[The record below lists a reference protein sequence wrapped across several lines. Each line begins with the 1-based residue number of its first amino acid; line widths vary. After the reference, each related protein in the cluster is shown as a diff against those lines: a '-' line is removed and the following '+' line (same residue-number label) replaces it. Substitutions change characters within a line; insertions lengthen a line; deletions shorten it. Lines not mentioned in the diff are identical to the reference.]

1 MIIDIFFLLIGTT
14 MLYFGADWIV
24 RSSVSI
30 AKKSNIAPIIIGLTI
45 VAFGT
50 SLPELIVSITAA
62 LNDSSSLSVGN
73 AIGSNIANIGLVL
86 GLSSLIFPISCVY
99 KKIKKDLW
107 INIIIT
113 IIFVLFAFDGLIS
126 RFEGMIMFLC
136 LIYYILL
143 CISEE
148 KDDEEIPD
156 NIISNN
162 RIFLYLLG
170 GIFVLAYGADLFVD
184 GAISLAKK
192 LGISEA
198 VVGVSIVAF
207 GTSLPELA
215 TSVVAAFKKESDI
228 SLGNILGSN
237 IFNILCVLGISSM
250 ISQLDSPIQMMNRE
264 VYFLFILGFLLNCY
278 IKNESANKSGIFCY
292 TINYIFLFYLSSFLV
307 GRL

>member
-1 MIIDIFFLLIGTT
+1 MIIDIFYLLIGTT

-73 AIGSNIANIGLVL
+73 AVGSNIANIGLVL
-86 GLSSLIFPISCVY
+86 GLSSLIFPISCIY

-148 KDDEEIPD
+148 KDNEEIPD

-192 LGISEA
+192 LGISDA

-250 ISQLDSPIQMMNRE
+250 ISQLYSPIQMMNRE
-264 VYFLFILGFLLNCY
+264 VYFLFILGFLLIALSKMNQP
-278 IKNESANKSGIFCY
+278 ISRLFSALLLIIYFY
-292 TINYIFLFYLSSFLV
+292 FIYLLF
-307 GRL
+307 

>member
-1 MIIDIFFLLIGTT
+1 MITDLFYLIIGTT

-264 VYFLFILGFLLNCY
+264 VYFLFILGFLLIAISKMNQP
-278 IKNESANKSGIFCY
+278 ISRVSSAALLIIYFY
-292 TINYIFLFYLSSFLV
+292 FIYLLF
-307 GRL
+307 

>member
-1 MIIDIFFLLIGTT
+1 MIIDIFYLLIGTT

-30 AKKSNIAPIIIGLTI
+30 AKKSNIAPMIIGLTI

-86 GLSSLIFPISCVY
+86 GLSSLIFPISCIY
-99 KKIKKDLW
+99 IKIKKDLW

-136 LIYYILL
+136 LIYYVLL

-162 RIFLYLLG
+162 RIILYLLG

-264 VYFLFILGFLLNCY
+264 VYFLFILGFLLIVISKMNQP
-278 IKNESANKSGIFCY
+278 ISR
-292 TINYIFLFYLSSFLV
+292 LSSAVLLIIYLYFIYL
-307 GRL
+307 LF

>member
-1 MIIDIFFLLIGTT
+1 MLIDFLILITG
-14 MLYFGADWIV
+14 LGLLVLGAEYFVSNTAKLGAKLKLNDMFLGI
-24 RSSVSI
+24 
-30 AKKSNIAPIIIGLTI
+30 TI
-45 VAFGT
+45 VALGT
-50 SLPELIVSITAA
+50 SIPEVFVSISSI
-62 LNDSSSLSVGN
+62 LNDSPELAVGN
-73 AIGSNIANIGLVL
+73 SIGSNIANIGLVL
-86 GLSSLIFPISCVY
+86 GLSSLIFPISCIY

-148 KDDEEIPD
+148 KNDEEIPD

-264 VYFLFILGFLLNCY
+264 VYFLFILGFLLIAISKMNQP
-278 IKNESANKSGIFCY
+278 ISRVSSAILLIIYFY
-292 TINYIFLFYLSSFLV
+292 FIYLLF
-307 GRL
+307 

>member
-1 MIIDIFFLLIGTT
+1 MIIDIFYLLIGTT

-30 AKKSNIAPIIIGLTI
+30 AKKSNIAPMIIGLTI

-264 VYFLFILGFLLNCY
+264 VYFLFILGFLLIAISKMNQP
-278 IKNESANKSGIFCY
+278 ISR
-292 TINYIFLFYLSSFLV
+292 LSSAALLITYFYFIYL
-307 GRL
+307 LF

>member
-1 MIIDIFFLLIGTT
+1 MIIDLFYLLIGTT

-30 AKKSNIAPIIIGLTI
+30 AKKSKISPLIIGLTI

-86 GLSSLIFPISCVY
+86 GLSSLIFPVSCIY

-113 IIFVLFAFDGLIS
+113 IIFIFFAFDGLIS
-126 RFEGMIMFLC
+126 RFEGLIMFLS

-143 CISEE
+143 CISE
-148 KDDEEIPD
+148 KRDDEEIPE

-162 RIFLYLLG
+162 RIFLFLLG
-170 GIFVLAYGADLFVD
+170 GICVLAYGADLFVD
-184 GAISLAKK
+184 GAISLANR

-250 ISQLDSPIQMMNRE
+250 ISQLESPIQMMNRE
-264 VYFLFILGFLLNCY
+264 VYFLFLLGFLLIAISKMNQP
-278 IKNESANKSGIFCY
+278 ISRMFSAILLIIYFY
-292 TINYIFLFYLSSFLV
+292 FIYLLF
-307 GRL
+307 

>member
-1 MIIDIFFLLIGTT
+1 MIIDLFYLLIGTT

-30 AKKSNIAPIIIGLTI
+30 AKKSKISPLIIGLTI

-86 GLSSLIFPISCVY
+86 GLSSLIFPVSCIY

-113 IIFVLFAFDGLIS
+113 IIFAFFAFDGLIS
-126 RFEGMIMFLC
+126 RFEGLIMFLC

-143 CISEE
+143 CISE
-148 KDDEEIPD
+148 KRDDEEIPE

-162 RIFLYLLG
+162 RIFLFLLG
-170 GIFVLAYGADLFVD
+170 GICVLAYGADLFVD
-184 GAISLAKK
+184 GAISLANR

-198 VVGVSIVAF
+198 VVGVSIVAI
-207 GTSLPELA
+207 GTSFPELA

-250 ISQLDSPIQMMNRE
+250 ISQLESPIQMMNRE
-264 VYFLFILGFLLNCY
+264 VYFLFLLGFLLIAISKMNQP
-278 IKNESANKSGIFCY
+278 ISRVFSAMLLIIYFY
-292 TINYIFLFYLSSFLV
+292 FIYLLF
-307 GRL
+307 

>member
-143 CISEE
+143 CISEK

-156 NIISNN
+156 NILSNN

-264 VYFLFILGFLLNCY
+264 VYFLFILGFLLIAISKMNQP
-278 IKNESANKSGIFCY
+278 ISRVSSAALLIIYFY
-292 TINYIFLFYLSSFLV
+292 FIYLLF
-307 GRL
+307 

>member
-99 KKIKKDLW
+99 KKIKQDLW

-264 VYFLFILGFLLNCY
+264 VYFLFILGFLLIAISKMNQP
-278 IKNESANKSGIFCY
+278 ISRISSAILLIIYFY
-292 TINYIFLFYLSSFLV
+292 FIYLLF
-307 GRL
+307 

>member
-113 IIFVLFAFDGLIS
+113 IIFVFFAFDGLIS

-264 VYFLFILGFLLNCY
+264 VYFLLILGFLLIAISKMNQP
-278 IKNESANKSGIFCY
+278 ISRVSSAALLIIYFY
-292 TINYIFLFYLSSFLV
+292 FIYLLF
-307 GRL
+307 

>member
-1 MIIDIFFLLIGTT
+1 MIIDLFYLLIGTT

-30 AKKSNIAPIIIGLTI
+30 AKKSKISPLIIGLTI

-86 GLSSLIFPISCVY
+86 GLSSLIFPVSCIY

-113 IIFVLFAFDGLIS
+113 IIFIFFAFDGLIS
-126 RFEGMIMFLC
+126 RFEGLIMFLC

-143 CISEE
+143 CISE
-148 KDDEEIPD
+148 KRDDEEIPE

-162 RIFLYLLG
+162 RIFLFLLG
-170 GIFVLAYGADLFVD
+170 GICVLAYGADLFVD
-184 GAISLAKK
+184 GAISLASR

-250 ISQLDSPIQMMNRE
+250 ISQLESPIQMMNRE
-264 VYFLFILGFLLNCY
+264 VYFLFLLGFLLIAISKMNQP
-278 IKNESANKSGIFCY
+278 ISRMFSAILLIIYFY
-292 TINYIFLFYLSSFLV
+292 FIYLLF
-307 GRL
+307 

>member
-86 GLSSLIFPISCVY
+86 GLSSLIFPISCIY

-143 CISEE
+143 SISEE

-162 RIFLYLLG
+162 RIFLYLFG

-250 ISQLDSPIQMMNRE
+250 ISQLDSPITMMNRE
-264 VYFLFILGFLLNCY
+264 VYFLFILGFLLIAISKMNQP
-278 IKNESANKSGIFCY
+278 ISRVSSATLLIIYFY
-292 TINYIFLFYLSSFLV
+292 FIYLLF
-307 GRL
+307 